1 MTLGKVIDQLIES
14 KKRSG
19 IAGNSYEYSEFL
31 NLKRYLLEIK
41 MMLGCFAI
49 SESSLEGCKAEYFSN
64 YSPYAPSIQTRK
76 SVWNQLMQYIK
87 THYQK

>member
-31 NLKRYLLEIK
+31 NLKTRLLEIK
-41 MMLGCFAI
+41 LC
-49 SESSLEGCKAEYFSN
+49 L
-64 YSPYAPSIQTRK
+64 
-76 SVWNQLMQYIK
+76 VVLQLVK
-87 THYQK
+87 VL